1 MAADKI
7 YVWIDP
13 ADINFF
19 NRIMEGWEYIG
30 VVTSLTEKGRLVV
43 QTTPDQYE
51 EALKIIKNMPLD
63 VKIEAD

>member
-1 MAADKI
+1 MAVDKI

-19 NRIMEGWEYIG
+19 NRIMESWEYMG

-63 VKIEAD
+63 VKIETD